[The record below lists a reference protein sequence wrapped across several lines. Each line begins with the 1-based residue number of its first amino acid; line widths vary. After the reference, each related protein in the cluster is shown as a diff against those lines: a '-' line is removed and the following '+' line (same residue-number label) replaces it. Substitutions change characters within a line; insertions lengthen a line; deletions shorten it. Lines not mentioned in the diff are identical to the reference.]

1 MFLIN
6 LIVFQFLYEKQMF
19 TSQPGKSGLDLE
31 DEDVEHDLN
40 GTNMGL
46 ISKF

>member
-1 MFLIN
+1 MPRLPVLSKNIPV
-6 LIVFQFLYEKQMF
+6 I
-19 TSQPGKSGLDLE
+19 PGKSGLDLE